1 MNAARLLAEND
12 GVRWRS
18 SEACRLG
25 VKRDDLLLTTE
36 DCAQAASEAA
46 ARTTANNRMARRET
60 ADAANG
66 ASEWPASLSTLE
78 APAQAM
84 EDISYPQ
91 SAPPTKI
98 EIQTAIRAGFNQ
110 GEFAATHGI
119 NRAISSEC
127 GDFATASG
135 ARGSGQQMGWVGETK
150 RMSLA
155 KMMAFAKRSTR
166 PAFYRCGPES
176 EISRSARKTFP

>member
-1 MNAARLLAEND
+1 
-12 GVRWRS
+12 
-18 SEACRLG
+18 
-25 VKRDDLLLTTE
+25 LLTTE

-60 ADAANG
+60 ADATNG

-110 GEFAATHGI
+110 GEFAAMHGI

-127 GDFATASG
+127 GDCATASG
-135 ARGSGQQMGWVGETK
+135 ARGSSQQMGWVGEDEAN
-150 RMSLA
+150 LA
-155 KMMAFAKRSTR
+155 CEDDGFREALTR

-176 EISRSARKTFP
+176 DISRSARKTLP